1 MLPYDRRAGLDT
13 KRTSPGPIQPEIL
26 DEIKDWVND
35 PYEFTPRLLWLSRS
49 GKSGIAYAIA
59 HWWIKEKT
67 GVGSYFCFDRRL
79 RTRYQKL
86 FGTIAFDLADRD
98 WGFQRALAKI
108 VGSDISLTYTDD
120 LTQQW
125 RRLISEPI
133 SRVRVR
139 GRAVVIVIDALDEC
153 GDEATRRRLLSILA
167 RDTSDLPANFRI
179 LVASRPLPDICSE
192 FKGAKCV
199 VLDNS
204 LSSMIFSYLFK
215 KGIQPAWYDRYIS
228 PVLRMLFF
236 MTGLSEFVL
245 SRLCFWV
252 RSQFLVILK
261 FNDR

>member
-1 MLPYDRRAGLDT
+1 MSNGVSDAGLS
-13 KRTSPGPIQPEIL
+13 RTGKPKEARSEFIRAIDPIL
-26 DEIKDWVND
+26 DLVQN
-35 PYEFTPRLLWLSRS
+35 FWLD
-49 GKSGIAYAIA
+49 
-59 HWWIKEKT
+59 
-67 GVGSYFCFDRRL
+67 GSKRGSFCVK
-79 RTRYQKL
+79 TRYQKL
-86 FGTIAFDLADRD
+86 FSTIAFDLAGLD
-98 WGFQRALAKI
+98 WGFKRALAEI
-108 VGSDISLTYTDD
+108 VGSDISFTHTDD

-133 SRVRVR
+133 SRIRAR
-139 GRAVVIVIDALDEC
+139 GRAVVIVIDALDES

-215 KGIQPAWYDRYIS
+215 KGIRPAWYDRYIS

-236 MTGLSEFVL
+236 MTGLIVSLYFLIYV
-245 SRLCFWV
+245 FGYG
-252 RSQFLVILK
+252 RSSW
-261 FNDR
+261 